1 MTIKESSI
9 HNKVSNYGYII
20 AAISLFCYCLH
31 WWLCIVSA
39 VCNWK
44 GVTVLGNREFT
55 SKYLGIHIK
64 IFAEIELMTP
74 PQKKF
79 YIMKKVDCIIFAWRL
94 IYGWWHQKRIA
105 WYSEKKMETVS
116 SPRLIYIPFL
126 NLIAGC
132 AISPAIMIY

>member
-1 MTIKESSI
+1 MATLLLPSHCSVIA
-9 HNKVSNYGYII
+9 YTDGY
-20 AAISLFCYCLH
+20 ALCLQSVIQKA
-31 WWLCIVSA
+31 WLC
-39 VCNWK
+39 WE
-44 GVTVLGNREFT
+44 TGNSHQNICRDWVDDT
-55 SKYLGIHIK
+55 
-64 IFAEIELMTP
+64 

-132 AISPAIMIY
+132 AISPAIMIYLIRDILSSSIL

>member
-55 SKYLGIHIK
+55 SNICRDWVDDTPQKKVLYYEKSRLYYLRM
-64 IFAEIELMTP
+64 ETYLWLMTP
-74 PQKKF
+74 KKNSL
-79 YIMKKVDCIIFAWRL
+79 ILWKKDGDSIFTKINLHSISKSDCWMRN
-94 IYGWWHQKRIA
+94 
-105 WYSEKKMETVS
+105 
-116 SPRLIYIPFL
+116 IPCYNDIL
-126 NLIAGC
+126 N
-132 AISPAIMIY
+132 